1 MPRLTASSVN
11 SLGVQWLIGRPL
23 EAGKTHRQ
31 GDDLDNLLHGEFRL
45 RPRSEFIAQHGLN
58 QLPQFESAEEG
69 SLPRP
74 SASLLPAANGLAMPG
89 LGYDS
94 VPVVPIAR
102 VFFFPWAAPKINC
115 ARRTKR

>member
-11 SLGVQWLIGRPL
+11 SLGVQSLIGRPL